1 LLGKWPGWGAS
12 MKFKAERITVT
23 SGTETPKSIW
33 DFLEAMPLSKVEA
46 NVPYLGTLSFTWCVR
61 VHYVGTHPHDLF
73 TGKHLRMVQGNN
85 DQDVVLQNVVQI
97 QGRSTWMHATS
108 SKELARLLSAAHA
121 FEKG

>member
-1 LLGKWPGWGAS
+1 MG

-23 SGTETPKSIW
+23 SGMETPKSIW

-73 TGKHLRMVQGNN
+73 TDKGNN